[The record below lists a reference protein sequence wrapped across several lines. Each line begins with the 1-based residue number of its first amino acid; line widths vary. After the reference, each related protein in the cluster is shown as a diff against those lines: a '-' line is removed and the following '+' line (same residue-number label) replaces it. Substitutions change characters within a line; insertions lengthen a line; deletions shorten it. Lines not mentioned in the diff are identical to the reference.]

1 MTIMVSSVVYYIIKV
16 NMSRVKH
23 ELAPSEIR
31 AIRERLGLSQVEA
44 GELIGGGPSSF
55 TKYEAGTVKPA
66 ASVIN
71 LLRLLEANPA
81 AIITLGGGM
90 PRPVNAFGSG
100 PFEVTGDHISVLR
113 ERDLPLLLR
122 KLLSSEAQAHSLPA
136 DGIQVASNIHAADD
150 GEDGSITWTA
160 GPDRTSFLPSR
171 LNQFQL
177 KAGKIPP
184 ATAAKDVLTKKHEV
198 KDMVRSALE
207 AGGNYIM
214 LCAHPYNGKQIDDR
228 KARIRKELRD
238 AGMAIKDEQVDF
250 RDAEQIATWVNSHPP
265 VATWVKEQTHGTIGP
280 FRSWSH
286 WAGRAEHDQSPWVED
301 PRLPGL
307 RDRLR
312 EIVATPRQVLRVVGL
327 SGVGKSRLILEALR
341 ATGGEDVAGTSA
353 SDLIIYAV
361 ETETDY
367 AAINE
372 VVQTLAVT
380 PQSTVVV
387 VDNCGPESHQVLSA
401 MVLHQGSRLSL
412 VTIDNEIPTGT
423 LDGNTLRIEEAP
435 PSVTE
440 GIISHVASGLPYGD
454 RSRLERFSKG
464 FPEVAVR
471 IGKTWN
477 ESRPV
482 AYATDDHFVDTF
494 VLGRNPR
501 DPELLR
507 KSAALLAVFGL
518 VDVGPQA
525 DGQLSEIASL
535 GRGLSTEDLHATVI
549 QLVDRGVA
557 QQRGRFVT
565 LQPRPVAMKL
575 AERQWKEWHPSTWER
590 VLSGDISPRLK
601 TLAAKQ
607 LALLNTTEVSR
618 KVVSHVCRRGGL
630 FDGLGWT
637 TQSACAEVWS
647 ALAEVDPE
655 AVADQIERSLGNIE
669 DLSEVSS
676 EARRTL
682 VRTLEKI
689 AFHSHTFDAGAR
701 LMLRLAVAE
710 NGILAPLPAGDF
722 RRLPW
727 ESGAV
732 DKFKK
737 LFPMLLGGTAADS
750 DARLSFLDEA
760 TGSGDP
766 AQREIVCEALINGCQ
781 MRTFSRVL
789 GPEVQGSSPVL
800 ESWRPVTKEEA
811 VNYIE
816 GCVKRLAQFALHDDM
831 AGISARA
838 GLGRAL
844 STLVQEGFIDTVE
857 RVVEEVGA
865 AKDYWPEAAT
875 SLRTV
880 IAFNTDNT
888 TPELTERVSALL
900 EKLQP
905 KSLEARIRSTVTEM
919 SWGDLE
925 SREPD
930 FRLLE
935 QCRVEAVHGLA
946 AELLQQPATLAAFL
960 PQLSRG
966 QQRMAYQFGA
976 AVADLASSPL
986 EWLEPFIEAV
996 VEAPEGERNHDLLS
1010 GFITHLATNHPHVVV
1025 AGKQRAA
1032 RSRELASALPQIWG
1046 RSSIDAS
1053 DVQLAIEALR
1063 DGMLPPLLLSEW
1075 LHSWVIAEVPARE
1088 IAPLFDTLLEHSAE
1102 GFTAAVDLM
1111 HKYAFDSP
1119 GKLDGLHPQV
1129 LKLAENST
1137 RWQPAR
1143 DWNLSQY
1150 CFEQIM
1156 DWTLRKGRQDSGAS
1170 NTALALA
1177 KALANVEDFDGG
1189 FLGKPVLSELLSSFP
1204 EVAWPLVGQ
1213 VIVSDQR
1220 RASRL
1225 TSILGDQY
1233 AIERKPNPVILRLP
1247 ESTLFAWCHAHPD
1260 RAPAYAAELVPVLTT
1275 QETAA
1280 SERSLHPVMARLLDE
1295 FGDRDDVRQAVES
1308 NIRTYGWSGSRTNY
1322 YALYKEPIGRLL
1334 QHSKPEVSR
1343 WAKTVLRQLDDA
1355 IVGAKEADEEREAL
1369 GGI

>member
-1 MTIMVSSVVYYIIKV
+1 MP
-16 NMSRVKH
+16 RVKH

-31 AIRERLGLSQVEA
+31 AIRERLSLSQVEA

-71 LLRLLEANPA
+71 LLRVLEANPA

-90 PRPVNAFGSG
+90 PRPINAFGSG

-122 KLLSSEAQAHSLPA
+122 KLLSAEAQAHNLPA
-136 DGIQVASNIHAADD
+136 YGIQVASNIHAADG

-177 KAGKIPP
+177 KAGKISP
-184 ATAAKDVLTKKHEV
+184 AAAAKDVLTKKREV

-207 AGGNYIM
+207 ADGHYIM
-214 LCAHPYNGKQIDDR
+214 LCAHPYNGKEINDR
-228 KARIRKELRD
+228 KARIRKALRD
-238 AGMAIKDEQVDF
+238 AGMNIKDEQVDF
-250 RDAEQIATWVNSHPP
+250 RDTEQIATWVNRHPP
-265 VATWVKEQTHGTIGP
+265 VVTWVKEQTYGSIGP
-280 FRSWSH
+280 FCSWSY
-286 WAGRAEHDQSPWVED
+286 WAGCVEHDQSPWVED
-301 PRLPGL
+301 VRLSGL
-307 RDRLR
+307 RDRVR

-327 SGVGKSRLILEALR
+327 SGVGKSRLMLEALR
-341 ATGGEDVAGTSA
+341 ATDAEGSAG
-353 SDLIIYAV
+353 LFFNHIVMYAV
-361 ETETDY
+361 QSEVGPE
-367 AAINE
+367 AITR
-372 VVQTLAVT
+372 VVQSLAVT
-380 PQSTVVV
+380 PQRAVVV

-401 MVLHQGSRLSL
+401 MVLRQGSRLSL

-423 LDGNTLRIEEAP
+423 PDGNTLRIEEAP

-440 GIISHVASGLPYGD
+440 GIISHVSSGLPYED

-464 FPEVAVR
+464 FPEVATRV
-471 IGKTWN
+471 GKTWN
-477 ESRPV
+477 ESRSV

-501 DPELLR
+501 DSELLL
-507 KSAALLAVFGL
+507 KSSALLAVFGL

-535 GRGLSTEDLHATVI
+535 GRGLSTEDLHAAVA

-557 QQRGRFVT
+557 QRRGRFVI

-575 AERQWKEWHPSTWER
+575 AERQWKEWSHATWER
-590 VLSGDISPRLK
+590 VLSGDVSPGLK

-607 LALLNTTEVSR
+607 LAVLNTTEVSR
-618 KVVSHVCRRGGL
+618 KVVSHVCRHGGL
-630 FDGLGWT
+630 FDGLVWT

-669 DLSEVSS
+669 DLSEVSCD
-676 EARRTL
+676 ARRTIVQAL
-682 VRTLEKI
+682 VKI
-689 AFHSHTFDAGAR
+689 AFHSHTFEQGAS
-701 LMLRLAVAE
+701 LLLRLASDE
-710 NGILAPLPAGDF
+710 SKILSRLPAESDF
-722 RRLPW
+722 WRLRW
-727 ESGAV
+727 KSGAV

-737 LFPMLLGGTAADS
+737 LFPMLLGGTAADG

-760 TGSGDP
+760 AGSGYP
-766 AQREIVCEALINGCQ
+766 AQRAIIADALISGCK
-781 MRTFSRVL
+781 MRTFERML
-789 GPEVQGSSPVL
+789 GPEAQGYSPAL
-800 ESWRPVTKEEA
+800 ESWRPDTKEEV

-816 GCVKRLAQFALHDDM
+816 GCATRLAQFALNDDL
-831 AGISARA
+831 ASISARS
-838 GLGRAL
+838 GLGNSL
-844 STLVQEGFIDTVE
+844 PILVREGFIDTVE
-857 RVVEEVGA
+857 RVVAKVSA
-865 AKDYWPEAAT
+865 AKDYWPEAMM
-875 SLRTV
+875 SMRTL
-880 IAFNTDNT
+880 IALGAETI
-888 TPELTERVSALL
+888 TPELTERVRALS

-905 KSLEARIRSTVTEM
+905 KSLEARIRSLVTDM

-925 SREPD
+925 IRDRD
-930 FRLLE
+930 FNALAQR
-935 QCRVEAVHGLA
+935 RVEAVRGLA
-946 AELLQQPATLAAFL
+946 VELLQQPATLAASL

-966 QQRMAYQFGA
+966 QQSMASQFGA
-976 AVADLASSPL
+976 AVAELAGSPL
-986 EWLEPFIEAV
+986 KCLEPFIQAI
-996 VEAPEGERNHDLLS
+996 VEAPEDERNHDLLS
-1010 GFITHLATNHPHVVV
+1010 GFVTGLARNHPKAVLVF
-1025 AGKQRAA
+1025 KQRAA
-1032 RSRELASALPQIWG
+1032 RSFELAPVLPQIWG
-1046 RSSIDAS
+1046 RLGIDAS
-1053 DVQLAIEALR
+1053 DVHLAIEALQ
-1063 DGMLPPLLLSEW
+1063 DGMLPPLRLSEW
-1075 LHSWVIAEVPARE
+1075 LHPWVIAELPAPE
-1088 IAPLFDTLLEHSAE
+1088 IAPLFDTMLNHGAE
-1102 GFTAAVDLM
+1102 GFTATVDLM
-1111 HKYAFDSP
+1111 HKYACDKP
-1119 GKLDGLHPQV
+1119 EKLNGLQPQV

-1156 DWTLRKGRQDSGAS
+1156 DWMLEKGRQNSGAS

-1189 FLGKPVLSELLSSFP
+1189 FLGKPVLSELLSRFP

-1220 RASRL
+1220 KASRL

-1233 AIERKPNPVILRLP
+1233 AIERKPNPVILSLP
-1247 ESTLFAWCHAHPD
+1247 ESALFAWCHAHPD

-1308 NIRTYGWSGSRTNY
+1308 NIRTFGWSGSRTNY

-1355 IVGAKEADEEREAL
+1355 IVGANEQDEEREAL

>member
-1 MTIMVSSVVYYIIKV
+1 
-16 NMSRVKH
+16 MSKIRQ

-31 AIRERLGLSQVEA
+31 SIRERLGLSQVEA

-81 AIITLGGGM
+81 GIITLGGGM
-90 PRPVNAFGSG
+90 PRPVIAFGSG
-100 PFEVTGDHISVLR
+100 PFEVTGGHISVLR

-122 KLLSSEAQAHSLPA
+122 KLLSAEAQTHSLPA
-136 DGIQVASNIHAADD
+136 DGIRVASNIHVPDG

-160 GPDRTSFLPSR
+160 GPERTSFLPSR

-177 KAGKIPP
+177 KAGKISPG
-184 ATAAKDVLTKKHEV
+184 AAAKDVLIKGAV
-198 KDMVRSALE
+198 KDMIFSALE
-207 AGGNYIM
+207 IGGHYIM
-214 LCAHPYNGKQIDDR
+214 LCAHPYSGREINHR

-238 AGMAIKDEQVDF
+238 TGMTIKDEQVDF
-250 RDAEQIATWVNSHPP
+250 WDAEQIATWVNSHPA
-265 VATWVKEQTHGTIGP
+265 VATWVKEQTHGTISP
-280 FRSWSH
+280 FLSWNH

-301 PRLPGL
+301 ARLSSL

-312 EIVATPRQVLRVVGL
+312 EIVETPRQILRLVGL
-327 SGVGKSRLILEALR
+327 SGVGKSRLVLEALR
-341 ATGGEDVAGTSA
+341 ATEGEDAASTSA
-353 SDLIIYAV
+353 SDLIIYAI
-361 ETETDY
+361 ETETSY

-380 PQSTVVV
+380 PQRAVLV
-387 VDNCGPESHQVLSA
+387 VDNCGPESHQGLSA
-401 MVLHQGSRLSL
+401 MVLHQGSHLSL
-412 VTIDNEIPTGT
+412 VTIDNEIPIGT

-435 PSVTE
+435 PPVTE
-440 GIISHVASGLPYGD
+440 GIISHVSSGLPYED

-464 FPEVAVR
+464 FPEVSVR
-471 IGKTWN
+471 VGKTWS

-482 AYATDDHFVDTF
+482 AHATDDAFVDAF

-525 DGQLSEIASL
+525 DSQLSEIASL
-535 GRGLSTEDLHATVI
+535 GRNLSTEDLYAAVA

-557 QQRGRFVT
+557 QRRGRFVT

-575 AERQWKEWHPSTWER
+575 AERQWKEWPASTWER
-590 VLSGDISPRLK
+590 VLSGDISAGLK

-618 KVVSHVCRRGGL
+618 KVVSHVCRRGGP
-630 FDGLGWT
+630 FDCLGWT
-637 TQSACAEVWS
+637 TPLACAEVWS

-676 EARRTL
+676 DARRSL
-682 VRTLEKI
+682 VRALEKI
-689 AFHSHTFDAGAR
+689 AFHAHTFEEGAR
-701 LMLRLAVAE
+701 LLLRVASDE
-710 NGILAPLPAGDF
+710 NEIVSQLPAKSDLWHL
-722 RRLPW
+722 RW
-727 ESGAV
+727 ESGALG
-732 DKFKK
+732 KFKG
-737 LFPMLLGGTAADS
+737 LFPMFLGGTAADGV
-750 DARLSFLDEA
+750 ARLSFLDEA
-760 TGSGDP
+760 AGSADP
-766 AQREIVCEALINGCQ
+766 ARRKIICHALISGCTIG
-781 MRTFSRVL
+781 TFERML
-789 GPEVQGSSPVL
+789 GPESQGSSPALV
-800 ESWRPVTKEEA
+800 SWRPDTKEE
-811 VNYIE
+811 VINYID
-816 GCVKRLAQFALHDDM
+816 GCAARLAQFALNDDL
-831 AGISARA
+831 AGISARS
-838 GLGRAL
+838 GLGNSLPILIR
-844 STLVQEGFIDTVE
+844 EGFIDTAE
-857 RVVEEVGA
+857 RVVAEVSA
-865 AKDYWPEAAT
+865 AKDYWPEAMT
-875 SLRTV
+875 SVRAV
-880 IAFNTDNT
+880 IAFDAENM
-888 TPELTERVSALL
+888 TPELTERVRELL
-900 EKLQP
+900 KELQP
-905 KSLEARIRSTVTEM
+905 RGLEARIRSTVTEM

-946 AELLQQPATLAAFL
+946 AELLQQPPTLAASL

-966 QQRMAYQFGA
+966 PQRMAYQFGA

-1025 AGKQRAA
+1025 AFKQRAA

-1053 DVQLAIEALR
+1053 DVQLAIEALK
-1063 DGMLPPLLLSEW
+1063 DGVLPPLRLSEW
-1075 LHSWVIAEVPARE
+1075 LHAWAIAEIPARE

-1111 HKYAFDSP
+1111 HKYAFNSP
-1119 GKLDGLHPQV
+1119 EKLDGLHPQV
-1129 LKLAENST
+1129 LRLAENST

-1150 CFEQIM
+1150 RFEQIM
-1156 DWTLRKGRQDSGAS
+1156 DGTLRKGRQDSCAS

-1177 KALANVEDFDGG
+1177 KALANVEAFDCG
-1189 FLGKPVLSELLSSFP
+1189 FLGKTALSELLSRFP

-1213 VIVSDQR
+1213 VIVSDQS

-1233 AIERKPNPVILRLP
+1233 AIERKPNPVILSLP
-1247 ESTLFAWCHAHPD
+1247 ESTLFAWCHAHPE
-1260 RAPAYAAELVPVLTT
+1260 RAPAYTAKLVPVLTT

-1280 SERSLHPVMARLLDE
+1280 SERSLHPVMARLLNE
-1295 FGDRDDVRQAVES
+1295 FGDRDDVRQAIES
-1308 NIRTYGWSGSRTNY
+1308 NIRTFGWFGSRTNY
-1322 YALYKEPIGRLL
+1322 YTLYKEPIGRLL

-1343 WAKTVLRQLDDA
+1343 WAKTLLRQLDDA
-1355 IVGAKEADEEREAL
+1355 IVGANKEEEEREAL

>member
-1 MTIMVSSVVYYIIKV
+1 MPRIT
-16 NMSRVKH
+16 H
-23 ELAPSEIR
+23 EIAPSEIR
-31 AIRERLGLSQVEA
+31 AIRERLSLSQVEA

-55 TKYEAGTVKPA
+55 TKYEAGTVKPS

-90 PRPVNAFGSG
+90 PRPTNAFGSG

-122 KLLSSEAQAHSLPA
+122 KLLSAEAQAHSLPA
-136 DGIQVASNIHAADD
+136 DGIQVASNIHAPDG

-160 GPDRTSFLPSR
+160 GPERTSFLPSR

-177 KAGKIPP
+177 KAGKISP
-184 ATAAKDVLTKKHEV
+184 AAAAKDVLTKGAV

-207 AGGNYIM
+207 VGGHYIM
-214 LCAHPYNGKQIDDR
+214 LCVHPYTGKQIDDR
-228 KARIRKELRD
+228 KARIRKALRD
-238 AGMAIKDEQVDF
+238 AGMTIKDEQVDF

-265 VATWVKEQTHGTIGP
+265 VATWVKGQAHGTIGP
-280 FRSWSH
+280 FCSWSH
-286 WAGRAEHDQSPWVED
+286 WTGLAERDQPPWVED
-301 PRLPGL
+301 ARLSGL

-312 EIVATPRQVLRVVGL
+312 EIAATPRQVLRLVGL
-327 SGVGKSRLILEALR
+327 SGVGKSRLVLEALR
-341 ATGGEDVAGTSA
+341 ATDAKESAGLFFNDIVMYAAVQSEVGPEAVTRAVQSLAGT
-353 SDLIIYAV
+353 
-361 ETETDY
+361 
-367 AAINE
+367 AAR
-372 VVQTLAVT
+372 A
-380 PQSTVVV
+380 VVV
-387 VDNCGPESHQVLSA
+387 VDNCDPQTHQVLA
-401 MVLHQGSRLSL
+401 GMVLRHGSRLSL
-412 VTIDNEIPTGT
+412 ATIDNEIPTGP

-440 GIISHVASGLPYGD
+440 GIISHISPGLPHAD
-454 RSRLERFSKG
+454 QRLLERFSKG

-471 IGKTWN
+471 VGKTWN

-482 AYATDDHFVDTF
+482 AYATDDRFLDTF

-525 DGQLSEIASL
+525 DGQLSEVASL
-535 GRGLSTEDLHATVI
+535 GRGLSTEDLHAAVI

-565 LQPRPVAMKL
+565 LQPQPVAMKL
-575 AERQWKEWHPSTWER
+575 AERQWKEWRPSTWER
-590 VLSGDISPRLK
+590 VLSGDISPGLK

-607 LALLNTTEVSR
+607 LALLNTTEISR

-630 FDGLGWT
+630 FCGLGWT
-637 TQSACAEVWS
+637 TQSAFAEVWS

-669 DLSEVSS
+669 DLSEVSCD
-676 EARRTL
+676 ARRTL
-682 VRTLEKI
+682 ARALEKI
-689 AFHSHTFDAGAR
+689 AFHSHTFEQGAR
-701 LMLRLAVAE
+701 LLLRLASNE
-710 NGILAPLPAGDF
+710 NEMLSRLPAESEF
-722 RRLPW
+722 WHLRW

-732 DKFKK
+732 GKFKG
-737 LFPMLLGGTAADS
+737 LFPLLLGGTAAAG

-766 AQREIVCEALINGCQ
+766 AQREIICDALINGCKKRNFER
-781 MRTFSRVL
+781 ML
-789 GPEVQGSSPVL
+789 GPESQGSSPTL
-800 ESWRPVTKEEA
+800 RSWRPDTKDEV

-816 GCVKRLAQFALHDDM
+816 GCATRLAQFALNDDL
-831 AGISARA
+831 AGISARS
-838 GLGRAL
+838 GLGNAL
-844 STLVQEGFIDTVE
+844 LILVREGFIDTVE
-857 RVVEEVGA
+857 RVVAEVSA
-865 AKDYWPEAAT
+865 AKDYWPEAMT
-875 SLRTV
+875 SVRTV
-880 IAFNTDNT
+880 IAFDTENM
-888 TPELTERVSALL
+888 TPELTERVRALS

-905 KSLEARIRSTVTEM
+905 KSLQARIRSLGM
-919 SWGDLE
+919 DMLWGDLE
-925 SREPD
+925 NGDRD
-930 FRLLE
+930 FNAME
-935 QCRVEAVHGLA
+935 QRRVEAVRGLA
-946 AELLQQPATLAAFL
+946 AELLQQPATLAVSL

-986 EWLEPFIEAV
+986 QWLEPFIEAV
-996 VEAPEGERNHDLLS
+996 VEAPEAERNHDLLS
-1010 GFITHLATNHPHVVV
+1010 GFVTGLGHRHPDAVQ
-1025 AGKQRAA
+1025 AFKQRAA
-1032 RSRELASALPQIWG
+1032 RSPELSPALPQVFG
-1046 RSSIDAS
+1046 RGSITPS
-1053 DVQLAIEALR
+1053 DVQLAIEALQ
-1063 DGMLPPLLLSEW
+1063 DGMLPPLRLSEG
-1075 LHSWVIAEVPARE
+1075 LHAWVIAEVPTRE

-1119 GKLDGLHPQV
+1119 EKLDGLQPQI

-1156 DWTLRKGRQDSGAS
+1156 DWTLGKGRQDSGAS

-1189 FLGKPVLSELLSSFP
+1189 FLEKPVLSELLSRFP

-1220 RASRL
+1220 RASHL

-1233 AIERKPNPVILRLP
+1233 AIERKPNPVILSLP

-1308 NIRTYGWSGSRTNY
+1308 NIRTFGWSGSRTNY

-1343 WAKTVLRQLDDA
+1343 WAKTLLRQLDDA
-1355 IVGAKEADEEREAL
+1355 IVGANEEDEEREAL

>member
-1 MTIMVSSVVYYIIKV
+1 MP
-16 NMSRVKH
+16 NVKH
-23 ELAPSEIR
+23 ELTPSEIR
-31 AIRERLGLSQVEA
+31 AIRERLSLSQVEA

-81 AIITLGGGM
+81 AILTLGGGM
-90 PRPVNAFGSG
+90 PRPINAFGSG
-100 PFEVTGDHISVLR
+100 PLEVTGDHISVLR

-122 KLLSSEAQAHSLPA
+122 KLLSAEAQAHSLPA
-136 DGIQVASNIHAADD
+136 DGIQVASNIHAPDG

-160 GPDRTSFLPSR
+160 GPERTSFLPSR

-177 KAGKIPP
+177 KAGKISP
-184 ATAAKDVLTKKHEV
+184 AAAAKDVLTKSAV

-207 AGGNYIM
+207 AGGHYIM
-214 LCAHPYNGKQIDDR
+214 LCAHPYIGRQIDDR
-228 KARIRKELRD
+228 KARIRKALRD
-238 AGMAIKDEQVDF
+238 AGMTIKDEQVDF
-250 RDAEQIATWVNSHPP
+250 RDAEQIATWVNSHPA
-265 VATWVKEQTHGTIGP
+265 VATWVKEHTHGTIGP

-286 WAGRAEHDQSPWVED
+286 WAGCAEHNQSPWVED
-301 PRLPGL
+301 ARLSAL

-312 EIVATPRQVLRVVGL
+312 EIVATPRQVLRLVGL
-327 SGVGKSRLILEALR
+327 SGVGKSRLVLEALR
-341 ATGGEDVAGTSA
+341 AMEGEDVAGTSA
-353 SDLIIYAV
+353 SDLIIYAI

-380 PQSTVVV
+380 PQRAVVV
-387 VDNCGPESHQVLSA
+387 VDNCGPESHQGLSA
-401 MVLHQGSRLSL
+401 MVLHQGSHLSL

-435 PSVTE
+435 PPVTE
-440 GIISHVASGLPYGD
+440 GIISHVSSGLPYED

-471 IGKTWN
+471 VGKTWS

-482 AYATDDHFVDTF
+482 AHATDDAFVDAF
-494 VLGRNPR
+494 VLGRSPR
-501 DPELLR
+501 NPELLR

-535 GRGLSTEDLHATVI
+535 GRSLSTEDLYAAVA

-557 QQRGRFVT
+557 QRRGRFVT
-565 LQPRPVAMKL
+565 LQPRPAAMKL
-575 AERQWKEWHPSTWER
+575 AERQWKEWPASTWER
-590 VLSGDISPRLK
+590 VLSGDISPGLK

-618 KVVSHVCRRGGL
+618 KVVSHVCRRGGFL
-630 FDGLGWT
+630 DGLGWT

-676 EARRTL
+676 DARRAL
-682 VRTLEKI
+682 VRALEKI
-689 AFHSHTFDAGAR
+689 AFHAHTFEEGAR
-701 LMLRLAVAE
+701 LLLRVASDE
-710 NGILAPLPAGDF
+710 NEIVSRLPAKSDF
-722 RRLPW
+722 WHLRW

-732 DKFKK
+732 GKFKG
-737 LFPMLLGGTAADS
+737 LFPMLLGGTAADGV
-750 DARLSFLDEA
+750 ARLSFLDEA
-760 TGSGDP
+760 AGSGDP
-766 AQREIVCEALINGCQ
+766 AQREIICDALISGCEL
-781 MRTFSRVL
+781 RTFERML
-789 GPEVQGSSPVL
+789 GPESQGSSPALV
-800 ESWRPVTKEEA
+800 SWRPDTKEE
-811 VNYIE
+811 VINYID
-816 GCVKRLAQFALHDDM
+816 GCAARLAQFALNDDL
-831 AGISARA
+831 AGISARS
-838 GLGRAL
+838 GLGDSLPILIR
-844 STLVQEGFIDTVE
+844 EGFIDTVE
-857 RVVEEVGA
+857 RVVAEVSA
-865 AKDYWPEAAT
+865 AKDYWPEAMT
-875 SLRTV
+875 SVRAV
-880 IAFNTDNT
+880 IAFDAENM
-888 TPELTERVSALL
+888 TPELTERVRALS

-905 KSLEARIRSTVTEM
+905 KSLEARIRSLVTDM
-919 SWGDLE
+919 LWGDLE
-925 SREPD
+925 SGGRD
-930 FRLLE
+930 FNALAQR
-935 QCRVEAVHGLA
+935 RVEAVRGLA
-946 AELLQQPATLAAFL
+946 AELLQQPATLAVYL
-960 PQLSRG
+960 SQLSRG
-966 QQRMAYQFGA
+966 QQKMASQFGT
-976 AVADLASSPL
+976 AVAELAGSPL

-996 VEAPEGERNHDLLS
+996 IETPEGERNHDLLS
-1010 GFITHLATNHPHVVV
+1010 GFVTGLSHRHPDAVQ
-1025 AGKQRAA
+1025 AFKQRAA
-1032 RSRELASALPQIWG
+1032 RSPELSPALPQVFG
-1046 RSSIDAS
+1046 RGSITPS
-1053 DVQLAIEALR
+1053 DVQLAIEAIK
-1063 DGMLPPLLLSEW
+1063 DGMLPPLRLSEW
-1075 LHSWVIAEVPARE
+1075 LHTWVIAEIPAPE
-1088 IAPLFDTLLEHSAE
+1088 FAPLLDTLLDHSAE

-1111 HKYAFDSP
+1111 HKYACDKP
-1119 GKLDGLHPQV
+1119 EKLDGLHPQV

-1137 RWQPAR
+1137 IWQPAW

-1150 CFEQIM
+1150 RFEQIM
-1156 DWTLRKGRQDSGAS
+1156 DWMLGKGRQSSDAG

-1177 KALANVEDFDGG
+1177 KALANVEDFNGG
-1189 FLGKPVLSELLSSFP
+1189 FLGKAVLSELLAHFP

-1213 VIVSDQR
+1213 VIVSDQK

-1233 AIERKPNPVILRLP
+1233 AIERKPKPVILSLP

-1260 RAPAYAAELVPVLTT
+1260 RAPAYAAGLVPFLTT

-1295 FGDRDDVRQAVES
+1295 FGDRNDVRQAVER
-1308 NIRTYGWSGSRTNY
+1308 NIRTFGWSGSRTNY

-1343 WAKTVLRQLDDA
+1343 WAKTVLRELADA
-1355 IVGAKEADEEREAL
+1355 IVAANEEDEEREAL